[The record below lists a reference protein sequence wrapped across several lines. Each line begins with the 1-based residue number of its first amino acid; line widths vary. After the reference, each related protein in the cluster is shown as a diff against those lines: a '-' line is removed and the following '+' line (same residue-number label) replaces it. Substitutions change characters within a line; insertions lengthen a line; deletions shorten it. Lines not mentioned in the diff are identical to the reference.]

1 MPPPLQIDG
10 FDLESCSYQEVQRAG
25 GAPPSHKL
33 RMDAADPGG
42 RRGTQWPVGPLQGRL
57 LVGHATLP
65 PGATLQQL
73 LERLLPRCGLSLG
86 ALELEELRCT
96 PAQCSPCPL
105 LGQVN
110 DLALHFPRCLPDGYT
125 SEEADEEDPYG
136 PEEGSPADLARRET
150 TEPVLAALMAQMPEL
165 ERLLAEGVLPEGAGV
180 PACIRHCTSLRS
192 LELGMPCVAKQ
203 LPPGPYLHSEW
214 LGCCRA
220 VWLDG

>member
-1 MPPPLQIDG
+1 MQIDD

-33 RMDAADPGG
+33 HMDAADSGS
-42 RRGTQWPVGPLQGRL
+42 RRGTVGPLQGRL

-65 PGATLQQL
+65 PGAKLQAL

-125 SEEADEEDPYG
+125 SEEADEEDHYG
-136 PEEGSPADLARRET
+136 PEEGSTADLARRET
-150 TEPVLAALMAQMPEL
+150 TEPVLAALMAQMPA
-165 ERLLAEGVLPEGAGV
+165 LAE
-180 PACIRHCTSLRS
+180 
-192 LELGMPCVAKQ
+192 
-203 LPPGPYLHSEW
+203 
-214 LGCCRA
+214 RA
-220 VWLDG
+220 SGGHGFRLWRRQQRAEQG